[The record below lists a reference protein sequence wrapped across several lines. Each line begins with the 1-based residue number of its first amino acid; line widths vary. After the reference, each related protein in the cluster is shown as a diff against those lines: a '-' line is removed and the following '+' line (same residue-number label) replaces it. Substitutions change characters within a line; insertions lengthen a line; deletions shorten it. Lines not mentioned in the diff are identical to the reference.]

1 MKQIRTSKFSKILA
15 YYLAIMMF
23 LQVVQPMQMYALT
36 SGPTQPE
43 FSAFTPIGT
52 SDMVDL
58 ASGDF
63 NYNIPIM
70 DVGGYPIN
78 LAYNSGV
85 TMDQEASWVGLGWN
99 LNIGQ
104 IERQVRGLPDDFM
117 GDEVTYTTN
126 LKPNKTVGFNFRVN
140 GQLVGFE
147 NAGSIQ
153 GSAALTLQHNNYS
166 GISATP
172 SFGVSY
178 QINNNVSVGANIS
191 SSATEGVTVNPSVT
205 VSDKNKNNTD
215 SNLGLSASFGLSY
228 NSRQGLQNYN
238 LSASST
244 AIGNFTKNISS
255 GLLNG
260 GTGTATFNFIN
271 NSYTPTIRN
280 EFATRSGTFNASLGF
295 HAWFFDGEVG
305 VGGFFSTQKLKNK
318 VVNESVYG
326 YEYTDKAS
334 ENDVLDFNRENDRSI
349 SKSTR
354 VLPVTNY
361 TYDVYNL
368 QTQGL
373 SGSFRPYQSQ
383 VGYVFDPNRSD
394 DSKSASLGVEVQFG
408 VGAHAGADIEYSTS
422 DVSAGIW
429 NTPVKNYFKSSS
441 NQNLDYEKNYYKLS
455 SDLTLDNEIN
465 LYTDKLASNKA
476 MDFKLLD
483 IRSLDNKYHIK
494 GQLLPLDISDKIK
507 RSEREK
513 RNQSIQK
520 ITTKE
525 AAGDVTIKINPN
537 AKPHHTAGYKVVNDN
552 GSTFVFG
559 ETVYNKIKNE
569 VTFAVNKN
577 VTPNSEGIIS
587 YSQNDASTSNSNGID
602 NYYNKISTKNFTNT
616 YLLTAVLSTD
626 YEDITGNGISDDDL
640 GSYTKFVYKAY
651 DDYKWR
657 APYYG
662 ASYTPGFNSDKN
674 HKKASYT
681 YGEKE
686 VKYISRIETK
696 THVAIFEL
704 SPRKD
709 GMGVNQEL
717 NLDKNI
723 TSNSLMY
730 KIDRIKLYSK
740 PEAQKANLLND
751 NPLDDAPL
759 APIKTA
765 HFEYSYDLCKG
776 IHNNNKQAPSG
787 NEISN
792 NHGKLTLK
800 KVYFTYRNSNMGKYT
815 PYIFD
820 YDESNPDSNP
830 NYDMKS
836 FDVWGN
842 YKKNN
847 GTGVMLPNDIISSVE
862 FPYVDQK
869 SKTEA
874 DKNTSMW
881 HLKKVKLPSGG
892 EIFIETE
899 SDDYQY
905 VQNKRAMQMFK
916 VVGVTKGNENG
927 SSSVTNKLF
936 NSGNYGGNNE
946 AKRLVIEVDQN
957 YDGEDALFINKYI
970 GEQIDKPIFF
980 RFMLNMLNTGAN
992 NYDYVEGYFKIDKN
1006 AGFSFF
1012 EEIDATSGIT
1022 KYYAGI
1028 PMQLTDM
1035 EGGVNGNK
1043 NVNPISKAGWYFGR
1057 QNMNKT
1063 VYGLNND
1070 PSSENVFDVVNA
1082 IGGSLETMVEI
1093 FTGPNG
1099 RLRNNKLCAQKF
1111 IPEKSFI
1118 RLQNPSQKKL
1128 GGGSRVKSI
1137 KLSDKWDNMLSGDM
1151 TSTGTNLNSMEYGQ
1165 VYDYSID
1172 ETGASSGVATYEPL
1186 GAKDN
1191 PLIEPFYDKGER
1203 LVAPKEI
1210 SYTEKPFGASF
1221 FPSPTITYSKVTV
1234 KNLPRV
1240 IDDRVVKKHATG
1252 TVVTEFYTSKD
1263 FPTKTD
1269 FTEIKNG
1276 ENLKTTAP
1284 NQVAGFLAGLLGLP
1298 IIDSNKMTISQGFT
1312 VETNDMNGKQKS
1324 QKIFD
1329 ENNNLISGVDYHY
1342 NINGA
1347 ELNNNLIVINE
1358 KGEVNN
1364 SLIGV
1369 NYDVINDFRQNI
1381 SNTKLYG
1388 IKGNVSIDFW
1398 PPITFTATPT
1408 VIPSYA
1414 SHNNELRIATTTKV
1428 VHKKGILIEKIAY
1441 DLGSKVS
1448 TKNLAWDASSGQVLL
1463 TETVNEYGDHYFSFN
1478 YPAYWMYEGMG
1489 LASNNIGIEGIL
1501 KAELQPTDPTSSSAV
1516 TNRPY
1521 FKIKDLPV
1529 TTDLTKYFHLGDEIY
1544 STTSGIQG
1552 SGSSISDTEIDENS
1566 TPLIGSKLWVVG
1578 FNVDK
1583 TGILLMDRNGN
1594 YINKCLDFEE
1604 IPFKIVRSGYRNLQS
1619 ASMASITSM
1628 INPLKDIDNDGD
1640 IDFDF
1645 NAFQFSGSTPNPR
1658 IVNASAVV
1666 YNDFWR
1672 PQSEYNQP
1680 YYPEYDPNLA
1690 HDINLNGQIVHRDD
1704 NPIKIDGNLNYPY
1717 AVRVNPYVKN
1727 IKGDWRAEKSYAYLT
1742 GRNTSSSQI
1751 NNPRNEGFYNK
1762 FNPFYQLDQNKKWI
1776 IDNTNWTYASSI
1788 TKYSPYGVELEN
1800 KDALN
1805 RYSSAQYGYNYILPM
1820 AVASNA
1826 KYEQIGFESFEEKV
1840 AINKHFGFNISNT
1853 DIATN
1858 NSHTGKKS
1866 IKIVNGDTKILSK
1879 NLTLNTQNLAKE
1891 SCPTDNPSGG
1901 GSIECYHGFYPNNAG
1916 GSGFQ
1921 LYQSIGHV
1929 TFDGTIASYEILSTN
1944 ADVLINQMNG
1954 NTLNIGMSSMNPD
1967 TINDGDSIFAYV
1979 SVTVDGITRILLF
1992 SATARNCYGSGEVRC
2007 AWPMKLACD
2016 NQETILLN
2024 NN

>member
-1 MKQIRTSKFSKILA
+1 MKQIRTSKFSKIIA

-43 FSAFTPIGT
+43 FNAFTPIGT

-99 LNIGQ
+99 LNVGQ
-104 IERQVRGLPDDFM
+104 IERQVRGLPDDFK
-117 GDEVTYTTN
+117 GDTIVYTTN

-140 GQLVGFE
+140 GQLAGFE
-147 NAGSIQ
+147 NGGSIQ

-178 QINNNVSVGANIS
+178 KINDNVSVGANIS
-191 SSATEGVTVNPSVT
+191 SSATEGVTVNPSIT
-205 VSDKNKNNTD
+205 VSTQKNIN
-215 SNLGLSASFGLSY
+215 SNYDLGLSASLGLSY

-238 LSASST
+238 LSGST
-244 AIGNFTKNISS
+244 SVQRKFHDI
-255 GLLNG
+255 NG
-260 GTGTATFNFIN
+260 GFSSDRQSKSIVGNSGVASFNFIN
-271 NSYTPTIRN
+271 NTYTPTIRN
-280 EFATRSGTFNASLGF
+280 EFTTSSGTFNASFGG
-295 HAWFFDGEVG
+295 HAYLFDGEVG
-305 VGGFFSTQKLKNK
+305 VGGFYSAQKLKNK
-318 VVNESVYG
+318 VVPEKVYG

-334 ENDVLDFNRENDRSI
+334 ENDILDFNRENDRVV

-361 TYDVYNL
+361 TYDVYNM
-368 QTQGL
+368 QTQGM

-394 DSKSASLGVEVQFG
+394 DSKSKSFGAEVEIGWGF
-408 VGAHAGADIEYSTS
+408 HAGADFEYSTS
-422 DVSAGIW
+422 DVSAGVW
-429 NTPVKNYFKSSS
+429 NTPVKNYFKNS
-441 NQNLDYEKNYYKLS
+441 NSENLDYEKSYYKLG

-465 LYTDKLASNKA
+465 LYTDKLAANRA
-476 MDFKLLD
+476 IDFKLLD
-483 IRSLDNKYHIK
+483 IRSLKNQYRIK
-494 GQLLPLDISDKIK
+494 DGGVYNPLLITDKIK
-507 RSEREK
+507 RTQREK

-520 ITTKE
+520 ITVKE
-525 AAGDVTIKINPN
+525 ANNDLTIKINPN
-537 AKPHHTAGYKVVNDN
+537 AKPHHTAGYKALNDD
-552 GSTFVFG
+552 GSTYVFG

-577 VTPNSEGIIS
+577 VIPNNEGIIS

-602 NYYNKISTKNFTNT
+602 NYYNKISTKDFTNT
-616 YLLTAVLSTD
+616 FLLTSVLSSD
-626 YEDITGNGISDDDL
+626 YEDLTGDGVSDDDL
-640 GSYTKFVYKAY
+640 GSYTKFVYKTF

-704 SPRKD
+704 SQRKD
-709 GMGVNQEL
+709 GLGVDQEF
-717 NLDKNI
+717 NLVKNPQSS
-723 TSNSLMY
+723 TSKMY

-740 PEAQKANLLND
+740 PEAKKANLLND
-751 NPLDDAPL
+751 NPLDDVPL

-776 IHNNNKQAPSG
+776 IHNNNKQAPNG

-792 NHGKLTLK
+792 NYGKLTLK

-815 PYIFD
+815 PYVFD
-820 YDESNPDSNP
+820 YDESNPYSNP

-847 GTGVMLPNDIISSVE
+847 GTGAMLPSDPISSVE

-869 SKTEA
+869 SKAEA
-874 DKNTSMW
+874 DKNTAMW

-892 EIFIETE
+892 EISIETE
-899 SDDYQY
+899 SDDYQF
-905 VQNKRAMQMFK
+905 VQNKRAMEMFK
-916 VVGVTKGNENG
+916 VVGVTKGSEN
-927 SSSVTNKLF
+927 SFSAVTNKLY
-936 NSGNYGGNNE
+936 NSGSYGGNNE

-957 YDGEDALFINKYI
+957 YSGENALFLNKYI
-970 GEQIDKPIFF
+970 GEHIDKPIFF
-980 RFMLNMLNTGAN
+980 RFMLNMWKTGGN
-992 NYDYVEGYFKIDKN
+992 NFDYVEGYFKIDKN
-1006 AGFSFF
+1006 ADFTFF
-1012 EEIDATSGIT
+1012 QANDPTSGVT

-1028 PMQLTDM
+1028 PMELTDM
-1035 EGGVNGNK
+1035 EGGLNGNK
-1043 NVNPISKAGWYFGR
+1043 SVNPISKAGWYFGR

-1070 PSSENVFDVVNA
+1070 PSSENVFDIVDA

-1093 FTGPNG
+1093 FKGPNG
-1099 RLRNNKLCAQKF
+1099 RLRNDKQNSQYF
-1111 IPEKSFI
+1111 IPQKSFI
-1118 RLQNPSQKKL
+1118 RLQNPNQKKL

-1137 KLSDKWDNMLSGDM
+1137 KLSDKWDNMLTGDM
-1151 TSTGTNLNSMEYGQ
+1151 SSSGTNLNTMDYGQ

-1191 PLIEPFYDKGER
+1191 PLIVPFYDKGER

-1240 IDDRVVKKHATG
+1240 IDDRIVKKHATG

-1284 NQVAGFLAGLLGLP
+1284 NQLQGFLAGLLGLP
-1298 IIDSNKMTISQGFT
+1298 IIDANKMTMSQGFV

-1324 QKIFD
+1324 QKIYD
-1329 ENNNLISGVDYHY
+1329 ENSNLISGVDYNY
-1342 NINGA
+1342 NINGDI
-1347 ELNNNLIVINE
+1347 LDNSLTVINE
-1358 KGEVNN
+1358 RGEVSK
-1364 SLIGV
+1364 SLVGV

-1381 SNTKLYG
+1381 SNTKVYG
-1388 IKGNVSIDFW
+1388 IKGNVSIDIWGACPFCFVTV
-1398 PPITFTATPT
+1398 IPT

-1414 SHNNELRIATTTKV
+1414 SHNNELRMATTTKV
-1428 VHKKGILIEKIAY
+1428 VHKKGVLIEKVAY

-1463 TETVNEYGDHYFSFN
+1463 TETVNEYGDHYFSFS

-1489 LASNNIGIEGIL
+1489 LASNNIGIEGVL
-1501 KAELQPTDPTSSSAV
+1501 RAFQNASPPRSSSAV
-1516 TNRPY
+1516 INNPY
-1521 FKIKDLPV
+1521 FKIEGIA
-1529 TTDLTKYFHLGDEIY
+1529 DLTKYFQIGDELAI
-1544 STTSGIQG
+1544 SP
-1552 SGSSISDTEIDENS
+1552 ISDERNLNGGTGDPDPY
-1566 TPLIGSKLWVVG
+1566 TLIGELPPDKLWVIG
-1578 FNVDK
+1578 FNENK
-1583 TGILLMDRNGN
+1583 NGILLMDRNGA
-1594 YINKCLDFEE
+1594 YFNKCADFNF
-1604 IPFKIVRSGYRNLQS
+1604 ISFKIVRSGYRNLQS
-1619 ASMASITSM
+1619 ASMASVTSM
-1628 INPLKDIDNDGD
+1628 INPLRDMNGDGTLE
-1640 IDFDF
+1640 FDF
-1645 NAFQFSGSTPNPR
+1645 NSFIFNGSTSNPR
-1658 IVNASAVV
+1658 IINSSAVV
-1666 YNDFWR
+1666 YKDFWR
-1672 PQSEYNQP
+1672 PQVEGQVN
-1680 YYPEYDPNLA
+1680 YYPSFDPTKVVQETNMFGNIVTVNTNA
-1690 HDINLNGQIVHRDD
+1690 INQSGL
-1704 NPIKIDGNLNYPY
+1704 PNYPY
-1717 AVRVNPYVKN
+1717 GPLKNPFVWN

-1742 GRNTSSSQI
+1742 GRNASVGQI
-1751 NNPRNEGFYNK
+1751 NNPRNEGFYAN
-1762 FNPFYQLDQNKKWI
+1762 FSPFYQLDLNNKWHVV
-1776 IDNTNWTYASSI
+1776 DENWTYASSV
-1788 TKYSPYGVELEN
+1788 TEYSPYGMELEN
-1800 KDALN
+1800 KDALD
-1805 RYSSAQYGYNYILPM
+1805 RYSSAQFAYNNTLPI
-1820 AVASNA
+1820 AVASNS
-1826 KYEQIGFESFEEKV
+1826 KYKNMAFEGFESDNSHFSFDVNLESDLSLEE
-1840 AINKHFGFNISNT
+1840 
-1853 DIATN
+1853 
-1858 NSHTGKKS
+1858 SHTGKKS
-1866 IKIVNGDTKILSK
+1866 IKISNGNYKNITSSLVESIPVYNKIEDCPVIIGSNSCNDYYNTGSENNILVFTDNITSVTNNNQALSHHITFPTNSGNELTIHFDKCNITSVGTGYSFDVELVNGKKLRFTFTIHQCSIRTECIVDSQNVSPNGACLT
-1879 NLTLNTQNLAKE
+1879 NL
-1891 SCPTDNPSGG
+1891 
-1901 GSIECYHGFYPNNAG
+1901 EC
-1916 GSGFQ
+1916 
-1921 LYQSIGHV
+1921 
-1929 TFDGTIASYEILSTN
+1929 
-1944 ADVLINQMNG
+1944 
-1954 NTLNIGMSSMNPD
+1954 
-1967 TINDGDSIFAYV
+1967 
-1979 SVTVDGITRILLF
+1979 ILL
-1992 SATARNCYGSGEVRC
+1992 
-2007 AWPMKLACD
+2007 D
-2016 NQETILLN
+2016 
-2024 NN
+2024 

>member
-43 FSAFTPIGT
+43 FSAFTPVAT

-99 LNIGQ
+99 LNVGQ
-104 IERQVRGLPDDFM
+104 IERQVRGLPDDFK
-117 GDEVTYTTN
+117 GDTIVYTTN
-126 LKPNKTVGFNFRVN
+126 LKPNKTIGFNFRVN
-140 GQLVGFE
+140 GQLAGFE
-147 NAGSIQ
+147 NGGSIQ

-178 QINNNVSVGANIS
+178 KINDNVSVGANIS
-191 SSATEGVTVNPSVT
+191 SSATEGVTVNPSVN

-215 SNLGLSASFGLSY
+215 SNLGLSASLGLSY

-244 AIGNFTKNISS
+244 VIGNFTKNISR
-255 GLLNG
+255 GMLNG

-271 NSYTPTIRN
+271 NTYTPTIRN
-280 EFATRSGTFNASLGF
+280 EFATRSGTFNASLGG
-295 HAWFFDGEVG
+295 HAWLFDGEGG

-318 VVNESVYG
+318 VVEEKVYG

-334 ENDVLDFNRENDRSI
+334 ENDVLDFNRENDRSV

-354 VLPVTNY
+354 VLPITNY
-361 TYDVYNL
+361 TYDVYNM

-394 DSKSASLGVEVQFG
+394 DSKSASLGVEVEASWGGHF
-408 VGAHAGADIEYSTS
+408 GADVEYSKS

-429 NTPVKNYFKSSS
+429 NTPVKNFFKNS
-441 NQNLDYEKNYYKLS
+441 NSEKLDYEVNYYKIS

-476 MDFKLLD
+476 VDFKLLD
-483 IRSLDNKYHIK
+483 IRSLKNEYRIK
-494 GQLLPLDISDKIK
+494 EGGTYNYLSITDKIK
-507 RSEREK
+507 RSQREK

-525 AAGDVTIKINPN
+525 AAGDVTIKINTN
-537 AKPHHTAGYKVVNDN
+537 AKPHHTAGYKALNDD

-569 VTFAVNKN
+569 VTFAVSKN
-577 VTPNSEGIIS
+577 ATPNREGIIA
-587 YSQNDASTSNSNGID
+587 YSQNDASINNSNGID
-602 NYYNKISTKNFTNT
+602 NYYNKICTKDFTNT
-616 YLLTAVLSTD
+616 YLLTSVLSTD
-626 YEDITGNGISDDDL
+626 YEDLTGNGVSDDDL
-640 GSYTKFVYKAY
+640 GSYTKFVYKTY

-709 GMGVNQEL
+709 GLGVNQEYNPTL
-717 NLDKNI
+717 NTNNI
-723 TSNSLMY
+723 TSLMY

-740 PEAQKANLLND
+740 PEAKKANLLND
-751 NPLDDAPL
+751 NPLDDLPL

-765 HFEYSYDLCKG
+765 HFEYSYSLCRG
-776 IHNNNKQAPSG
+776 IHNNNNGAATG

-792 NHGKLTLK
+792 QGGKLTLK

-815 PYIFD
+815 PYVFD
-820 YDESNPDSNP
+820 YDESNPESNP

-847 GTGVMLPNDIISSVE
+847 GTGAMLPSDPISSVE

-874 DKNTSMW
+874 DKNTAMW

-892 EIFIETE
+892 EILIETE
-899 SDDYQY
+899 SDDYQF
-905 VQNKRAMQMFK
+905 VQNKRAMQMFQ
-916 VVGVTKGNENG
+916 VVGVTNESG
-927 SSSVTNKLF
+927 SGLNSDKNKLF
-936 NSGNYGGNNE
+936 NSGSYGGNNE
-946 AKRLVIEVDQN
+946 AKTLIVEVDQN
-957 YDGEDALFINKYI
+957 YNGEDALFIDKYI
-970 GEQIDKPIFF
+970 GEHINKPIFF
-980 RFMLNMLNTGAN
+980 RFMLNMWKTGVN

-1006 AGFSFF
+1006 ADFSFF
-1012 EEIDATSGIT
+1012 EENDATSGIT

-1043 NVNPISKAGWYFGR
+1043 DVNPISKAGWYFGR

-1070 PSSENVFDVVNA
+1070 PSSEDVFDIVNA
-1082 IGGSLETMVEI
+1082 IGGSLERMVEI
-1093 FTGPNG
+1093 FKGPNG
-1099 RLRNNKLCAQKF
+1099 HLRNDKQNSQYF
-1111 IPEKSFI
+1111 IPQKSFI
-1118 RLQNPSQKKL
+1118 RLQNPNQRKL
-1128 GGGSRVKSI
+1128 GGGCRVKSI

-1165 VYDYSID
+1165 IYDYSID
-1172 ETGASSGVATYEPL
+1172 KTGASSGVATYEPL

-1191 PLIEPFYDKGER
+1191 PLIEPFNDKGER

-1210 SYTEKPFGASF
+1210 SYVEKPFGISF
-1221 FPSPTITYSKVTV
+1221 FPSPTITYSKVSV
-1234 KNLPRV
+1234 KNLPR
-1240 IDDRVVKKHATG
+1240 INSIKEVKKHATG
-1252 TVVTEFYTSKD
+1252 IVVTEFYTSKN
-1263 FPTKTD
+1263 FPTITD
-1269 FTEIKNG
+1269 FTEMKNG

-1284 NQVAGFLAGLLGLP
+1284 NQLQGFLAGLLGLP
-1298 IIDSNKMTISQGFT
+1298 IIDANKMTMSQGFV
-1312 VETNDMNGKQKS
+1312 VETNNMNSKQKS
-1324 QKIFD
+1324 QKIYD
-1329 ENNNLISGVDYHY
+1329 ENNNLISGVDYNY
-1342 NINGA
+1342 NINGD
-1347 ELNNNLIVINE
+1347 LLDNNLTVINE
-1358 KGEVNN
+1358 RGEVSK
-1364 SLIGV
+1364 SLVGV
-1369 NYDVINDFRQNI
+1369 YYDVINDFRQNI
-1381 SNTKLYG
+1381 SNTKVYG
-1388 IKGNVSIDFW
+1388 IKGNVSIDIWSVF
-1398 PPITFTATPT
+1398 PPIITVMPT

-1414 SHNNELRIATTTKV
+1414 SHNNELRMATTTKV
-1428 VHKKGILIEKIAY
+1428 VHKKGILIEKVAY

-1463 TETVNEYGDHYFSFN
+1463 TETVNEYGDHYFSFS
-1478 YPAYWMYEGMG
+1478 YPAYWMYDGMG

-1501 KAELQPTDPTSSSAV
+1501 KAELQPTDPTNNSDA

-1521 FKIKDLPV
+1521 FRIKDFPT

-1552 SGSSISDTEIDENS
+1552 AGGLISEIEIDENP
-1566 TPLIGSKLWVVG
+1566 TPLIGSKLWIVG
-1578 FNVDK
+1578 FNSNK
-1583 TGILLMDRNGN
+1583 TGVLLMDRNGN
-1594 YINKCLDFEE
+1594 YINKCLDFNE

-1640 IDFDF
+1640 LDFDF
-1645 NAFQFSGSTPNPR
+1645 NAFQFSGSAPNPR
-1658 IVNASAVV
+1658 IVNSSAVV

-1672 PQSEYNQP
+1672 PQSEYNQS
-1680 YYPEYDPNLA
+1680 YYPEYNPNLA
-1690 HDINLNGQIVHRDD
+1690 HDINLNGQIIHRDD
-1704 NPIKIDGNLNYPY
+1704 NSIKPDGNPNYPY
-1717 AVRVNPYVKN
+1717 AIRVNPYVKN

-1742 GRNTSSSQI
+1742 GRNASNGQI
-1751 NNPRNEGFYNK
+1751 NNPRNEGFYKK
-1762 FNPFYQLDQNKKWI
+1762 FNPFYQLDQNKKWVI
-1776 IDNTNWTYASSI
+1776 NDADWTYASSI

-1805 RYSSAQYGYNYILPM
+1805 RFSSAQYGYNFTLPM

-1826 KYEQIGFESFEEKV
+1826 KYEQIGFEGFEEKV
-1840 AINKHFGFNISNT
+1840 VSNKHFGFNIT
-1853 DIATN
+1853 DMDIATN

-1866 IKIVNGDTKILSK
+1866 IKVINGGNKKLTK
-1879 NLTLNTQNLAKE
+1879 NLILNTQNYTRE
-1891 SCPTDNPSGG
+1891 SCPTENSSGEG
-1901 GSIECYHGFYPNNAG
+1901 TTECYHTFNPNNVG
-1916 GSGFQ
+1916 GSGFE

-1929 TFDGTIASYEILSTN
+1929 TFNGTITNYEVLSTN

-1954 NTLNIGMSSMNPD
+1954 NTLNIGMSSMDPSN
-1967 TINDGDSIFAYV
+1967 INVGDSTFAYV

-1992 SATARNCYGSGEVRC
+1992 SATARNCYGTGGEVRC
-2007 AWPMKLACD
+2007 AWPMKLNC
-2016 NQETILLN
+2016 QF
-2024 NN
+2024 